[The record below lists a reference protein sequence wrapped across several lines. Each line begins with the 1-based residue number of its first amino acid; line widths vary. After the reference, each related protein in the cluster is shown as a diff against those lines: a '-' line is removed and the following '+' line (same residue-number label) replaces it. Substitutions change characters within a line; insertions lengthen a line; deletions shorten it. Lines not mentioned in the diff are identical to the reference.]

1 MNMRAYKGKFVKKDG
16 TLREMTFIKFEDL
29 PKAFLDDK
37 IKGNGK
43 SNVREGSEL
52 VWDLD
57 TSGFRVFNFENAIG
71 NLKQLEVE
79 EKLLINQA

>member
-1 MNMRAYKGKFVKKDG
+1 MKAYTGKFIKKDG
-16 TLREMTFIKFEDL
+16 SLREMTFIKFEDL

-37 IKGNGK
+37 IKGSGK

-57 TSGFRVFNFENAIG
+57 TSGFRVFNFEKAIV
-71 NLKQLEVE
+71 NLKQHEIE
-79 EKLLINQA
+79 EKLLTNQA

>member
-1 MNMRAYKGKFVKKDG
+1 MSMKAYKGKFVKKDG

-37 IKGNGK
+37 IKGSGK

-57 TSGFRVFNFENAIG
+57 TSGFRVFNFEKAIG
-71 NLKQLEVE
+71 NLKQLDVE
-79 EKLLINQA
+79 EKLLTNQA